1 MSLINCSKEKY
12 LQALA
17 ARKPTRAESD
27 VLRAA
32 AKGLFNYLE
41 YGRQIAFCTWLM
53 AARADARGKLALSR
67 LDLGAQHELITRL
80 RTECPDFFAGMLV
93 EPEPFPAQ
101 ETFPVQGTAA
111 E

>member
-1 MSLINCSKEKY
+1 MSMINCSKEKY

-17 ARKPTRAESD
+17 ERKPTRAESEI
-27 VLRAA
+27 LRAA

-53 AARADARGKLALSR
+53 VARADARDKLALQR
-67 LDLGAQHELITRL
+67 LDIRAQHDLIRQL
-80 RTECPDFFAGMLV
+80 RAACPDFFAGMLV
-93 EPEPFPAQ
+93 EPEPFLAQ
-101 ETFPVQGTAA
+101 GTFPAQGTAA